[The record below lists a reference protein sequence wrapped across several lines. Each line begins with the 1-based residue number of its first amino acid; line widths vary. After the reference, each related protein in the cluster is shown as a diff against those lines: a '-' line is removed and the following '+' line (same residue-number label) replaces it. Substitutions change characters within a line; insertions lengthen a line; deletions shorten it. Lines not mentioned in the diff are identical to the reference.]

1 MTSYLIIGNGVA
13 GTTAAEAIRQADQR
27 GHITM
32 LSEEDLPFYYRIRL
46 PDFVAGTID
55 EGRLLAKKP
64 AWYAAQ
70 GITLLTNQRGLA
82 LSPETKTVRTAA
94 GDLPYDRLLLA
105 TGSHAFVPPIPGAE
119 LPGVFTLRGIADARA
134 IRAYAAHGQRV
145 VVIGGGLL
153 GLESGQALRAMG
165 KEVTVVEFLPRLLP
179 RQLDEEGAKR
189 LQGMMERQL
198 GFSFRLAAR
207 TLAIVDDEKGVT
219 GVALEGGET
228 LPCEMVILS
237 AGVRANLELAQAAG
251 LDCDRGVRVNERLE
265 TSYPD
270 IFAAGDVA
278 QFGEQPPYGI
288 WPAAS
293 EQGAIAGGNMAGGD
307 AVYQGTTMANK
318 LKVVG
323 IELAA
328 AGEIDVEHH
337 YQSQITAT
345 EISYR
350 KIVTDQQRVVGFILL
365 GDTKDF
371 GRLTRAIAD
380 KAAWTSI

>member
-1 MTSYLIIGNGVA
+1 MTNYLIIGNGVA
-13 GTTAAEAIRQADQR
+13 GTTAAEAIRKEDQQ
-27 GHITM
+27 GSITM
-32 LSEEDLPFYYRIRL
+32 IGEEDLPFYYRIRL
-46 PDFVAGTID
+46 PDFVAGKID
-55 EGRLLAKKP
+55 EERLLAKKP

-70 GITLLTNQRGLA
+70 KITLLTNQQV
-82 LSPETKTVRTAA
+82 LSLCPESKTVRTAA
-94 GDLPYDRLLLA
+94 GDLAYDRLLLA

-134 IRAYAAHGQRV
+134 IRDYATHGQRV

-153 GLESGQALRAMG
+153 GLESGQALRALG

-189 LQGMMERQL
+189 LQGMMESQH

-207 TLAIVDDEKGVT
+207 TLAIVGSGRGVT

-228 LPCEMVILS
+228 IPCEMVILS
-237 AGVRANLELAQAAG
+237 AGVRANLELAKAAG
-251 LDCDRGVRVNERLE
+251 LDCDRGVRVNARLE
-265 TSYPD
+265 TSSPG

-278 QFGEQPPYGI
+278 EFGGQPPYGI
-288 WPAAS
+288 WPAAN
-293 EQGAIAGGNMAGGD
+293 EQGTIAGRNMAGGD
-307 AVYQGTTMANK
+307 AVYQGTTMANT

-328 AGEIDVEHH
+328 AGEIDIEGR
-337 YQSQITAT
+337 YQAQITAT
-345 EISYR
+345 ESSYR
-350 KIVTDQQRVVGFILL
+350 KIVTNGQQVIGFILL

-371 GRLTRAIAD
+371 GRLTRAIAE
-380 KAAWTSI
+380 KA